1 MSASR
6 IANFFYQKST
16 KRYGTLGWY
25 ENSKD
30 LADELFWLGPDFM
43 YIGTVHDEALLN
55 SARLNW
61 QEGKRV
67 GVI

>member
-6 IANFFYQKST
+6 VANFFYQKST
-16 KRYGTLGWY
+16 KRYGTLDWY
-25 ENSKD
+25 ENRQD

-55 SARLNW
+55 SAHLNRG
-61 QEGKRV
+61 EDGRV
-67 GVI
+67 GVV